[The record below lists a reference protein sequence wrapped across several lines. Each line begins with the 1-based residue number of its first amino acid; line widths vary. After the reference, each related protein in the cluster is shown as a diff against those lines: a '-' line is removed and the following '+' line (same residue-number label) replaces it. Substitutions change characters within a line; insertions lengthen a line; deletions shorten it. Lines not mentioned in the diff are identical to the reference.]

1 MGITGYTIFGLGW
14 SLYLLLLWRCLKTEQ
29 WRSYPFFFGY
39 VFYTFLRD
47 VVLSALLLLQ
57 YGAYAKLY
65 WLSFMGEALLW
76 FVVTWEVL
84 RQTFPRG
91 LGPRRIAAGVLISVL
106 FLLALVFYYSGPQP
120 GAYFIA
126 DFVRKIALSVTVW
139 LLVVLALARYYG
151 ISVGRNIWGMAVGL
165 LVVVSAHI
173 ANFAAVEIS
182 PSFSP
187 IWSLLVP
194 LGSTFTLLIWT
205 VTLWS
210 YVPNPRPSVPSE
222 PVQQEALSYWEE
234 RWAALG
240 MTIRKAFKP

>member
-1 MGITGYTIFGLGW
+1 MTPGVIQQAATSLGYNPATYGHRGLYEPRPW
-14 SLYLLLLWRCLKTEQ
+14 
-29 WRSYPFFFGY
+29 P
-39 VFYTFLRD
+39 
-47 VVLSALLLLQ
+47 VLSTLARLAVLEDGAAANLSVPLQLSPLCLLQ
-57 YGAYAKLY
+57 
-65 WLSFMGEALLW
+65 SFVAEALLW
-76 FVVTWEVL
+76 FAVTWEVF

-91 LGPRRIAAGVLISVL
+91 LAPRRIAAGVLISVL
-106 FLLALVFYYSGPQP
+106 FLLALVFYFSGPQP

-126 DFVRKIALSVTVW
+126 DFVRKIALSVAAW

-151 ISVGRNIWGMAVGL
+151 MSVGRNIWGMAVGL

-194 LGSTFTLLIWT
+194 FGFTATLVIWT
-205 VTLWS
+205 VTMWS
-210 YVPNPRPSVPSE
+210 YAPNPRPVAPGE
-222 PVQQEALSYWEE
+222 PLQREAVSYWEE

-240 MTIRKAFKP
+240 MTVRKAFKP